1 MRGVSLIPAA
11 KTIDS
16 RGSFTKI
23 LKFEDLTLLGNFTL
37 EETFFSKSSRGV
49 VRGMHLQVGKA
60 ANWRIIQVISG
71 SAFDVLLDLRSDEPT
86 YKNTQVNLLNSENPH
101 TLLVPP
107 GVAHGFQALTDTE
120 IIYLTSHKY
129 EKEYDTGVNPFSL
142 DIDWPIEITALSDRD
157 KSLPNLEDFRN

>member
-1 MRGVSLIPAA
+1 MRGVSLIPAPR
-11 KTIDS
+11 TTDS

-23 LKFEDLTLLGNFTL
+23 LKFEDLALLEKFNL
-37 EETFFSKSSRGV
+37 EETFFSKSSLGV
-49 VRGMHLQVGKA
+49 LRGMHLQVGEA

-86 YKNTQVNLLNSENPH
+86 YKSTQVNILNSENPQ

-107 GVAHGFQALTDTE
+107 GVAHGFQALSDTE

-129 EKEYDTGVNPFSL
+129 EKEHDTGVNPFSL
-142 DIDWPIEITALSDRD
+142 GIDWPLEITAISDRD
-157 KSLPNLEDFRN
+157 ISLPNLEDF